1 MEKIANKLISRD
13 NNPSPYFY
21 EKDFWAQQ
29 AYVCG
34 IDEVGRGCFAGPVVT
49 AAVILKPFVN
59 HPLLKDSKVMSESE
73 RNKAASWIKNNSWY
87 SYGIIDAH
95 DIDQFNIYKATQK
108 AMKQAVYA
116 LFSCPLGPWKT
127 KLILIDAMPLT
138 FPGLAQ
144 PLDILS
150 FPFGES
156 RSVSIAAA
164 SIIAKV
170 KRDELIARLGTLFPG
185 YSFDAHRG
193 YGTPVHQQAL
203 KAKGL
208 SLIHRITFSKKTDER
223 TVNDTE
229 KSGQAS
235 LFC

>member
-1 MEKIANKLISRD
+1 MEKMANKLTRTD
-13 NNPSPYFY
+13 NPPSAYFY

-49 AAVILKPFVN
+49 AAVILKPFVS
-59 HPLLKDSKVMSESE
+59 HPLLKDSKTMPESE
-73 RNKAASWIKNNSWY
+73 RNEAAAWITNNSWY
-87 SYGIIDAH
+87 SYGIVDARDIDA
-95 DIDQFNIYKATQK
+95 FNIYKATQI
-108 AMKQAVYA
+108 AMKQALYN
-116 LFSCPLGPWKT
+116 LFSCPIGPWAP

-138 FPGLAQ
+138 FPALK
-144 PLDILS
+144 PTLEVLS

-170 KRDELIARLGTLFPG
+170 KRDELITRLGTFFPG
-185 YSFDAHRG
+185 YSFDAHKG

-203 KAKGL
+203 TTKGP
-208 SLIHRITFSKKTDER
+208 SLIHRLTFSKKTDQG
-223 TVNDTE
+223 TVHDTE
-229 KSGQAS
+229 KSAQTS